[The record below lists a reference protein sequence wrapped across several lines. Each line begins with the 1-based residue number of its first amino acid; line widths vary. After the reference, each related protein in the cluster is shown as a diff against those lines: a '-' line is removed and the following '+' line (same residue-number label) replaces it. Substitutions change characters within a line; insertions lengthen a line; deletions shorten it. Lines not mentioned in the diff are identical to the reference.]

1 MDSYKYWQHSFTSAA
16 FPPSPSLSLLLNI
29 SVSFFL
35 SVCISCSLASVLPAC
50 SWHSDLVGRLVSL
63 AWGEGSTAP
72 WSWRTIHNETPA
84 SLFYISLNSRE
95 GQSVEE
101 EDKTERPDCWVW
113 MQQLHLLCCN
123 RSQMVNYCTVKCETW
138 ASMSFFQMATY
149 IWFTHSKCLNAIN
162 DAIKMT
168 KH

>member
-123 RSQMVNYCTVKCETW
+123 RQHTSDSHTLNV
-138 ASMSFFQMATY
+138 SMPLMMQSRWLSTKKHV
-149 IWFTHSKCLNAIN
+149 WE
-162 DAIKMT
+162 AIKKKKKTMIN
-168 KH
+168 KLL